1 MKIKL
6 LINNDKYIT
15 TPKFNRLTTE
25 NFKARL
31 AKSDLVTKTDF
42 DTKLQD
48 INERITSNKT
58 KHLLVENEL
67 KKLKTFDLSY
77 FKGKGH
83 FKEDGAQNY
92 LVFQPIYRYFKRVA
106 GVGSGNYIHFWK
118 SKGLS
123 DETIN
128 SITISNY
135 SITPELSHYGTKA
148 KSKLNGNCLKQ
159 DKATCNHGTIVNIC
173 IIYEISKNYN
183 ITNYPT
189 LENCLFGAV
198 SLTKHVDI
206 DQYKYSGYGIVFDR
220 RGDFSFGN

>member
-67 KKLKTFDLSY
+67 KKLK
-77 FKGKGH
+77 H
-83 FKEDGAQNY
+83 
-92 LVFQPIYRYFKRVA
+92 
-106 GVGSGNYIHFWK
+106 
-118 SKGLS
+118 
-123 DETIN
+123 
-128 SITISNY
+128 SI
-135 SITPELSHYGTKA
+135 
-148 KSKLNGNCLKQ
+148 
-159 DKATCNHGTIVNIC
+159 
-173 IIYEISKNYN
+173 
-183 ITNYPT
+183 
-189 LENCLFGAV
+189 
-198 SLTKHVDI
+198 
-206 DQYKYSGYGIVFDR
+206 
-220 RGDFSFGN
+220 